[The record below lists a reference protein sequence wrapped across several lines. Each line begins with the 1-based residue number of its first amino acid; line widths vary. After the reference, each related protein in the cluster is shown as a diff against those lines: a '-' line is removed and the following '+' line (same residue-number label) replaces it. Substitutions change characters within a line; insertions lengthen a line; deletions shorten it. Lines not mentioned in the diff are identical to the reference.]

1 MSDGGEQNLQV
12 ATKPDQQVATKPNPE
27 KMHEVAQVVALKLGP
42 SSEGANQTPSVAVDQ
57 GAKPPSGAKG
67 GSATIT
73 PSHNAMAQAIL
84 NEVGKGPILVVPSS
98 VPMQPGNPA
107 ICLGNQ
113 EQINTY
119 KEHVRSRASSYD
131 PDVNIEGWLQGLSVN
146 TILVSESVLNDSS
159 EINKRAVIYHE
170 FGHTFL
176 DRTETAAVFA
186 HELNCLCKKFS
197 KAEVISWLKAVRGGG
212 TYYVSY
218 ARDPG
223 LKDLTDALASLDF
236 DLATK
241 KEKKVQDKQTS
252 IRSRLEPGWKVSGSL
267 NSFKKKV
274 ATDDEL
280 PPDLA
285 TMAIDTTFD
294 WAGCTWQVYPR
305 VYDYQVE
312 LVGTTRNLSLLPGK
326 KLGGLPE
333 QIKKTLGANTDMP
346 PEVENLAL
354 QATFEWYDSTW
365 KLVRRNVTHE
375 IRVV

>member
-1 MSDGGEQNLQV
+1 MSNDREPTLQV
-12 ATKPDQQVATKPNPE
+12 VSKPDPE
-27 KMHEVAQVVALKLGP
+27 TMRLLAHEVALKIQSATEGPAQSVVADRTTQ
-42 SSEGANQTPSVAVDQ
+42 AT
-57 GAKPPSGAKG
+57 G

-73 PSHNAMAQAIL
+73 PSHIAMAQAIL
-84 NEVGKGPILVVPSS
+84 DEVGKGPILVVPSS

-107 ICLGNQ
+107 ICLGDQ

-119 KEHVRSRASSYD
+119 KEHVQNRASSYD
-131 PDVNIEGWLQGLSVN
+131 LAVNIDAWLPRLSVN
-146 TILVSESVLNDSS
+146 TILVSESVLNDPS

-176 DRTETAAVFA
+176 GRTETAAVFA
-186 HELNCLCKKFS
+186 HELKCLCNKFTN
-197 KAEVISWLKAVRGGG
+197 AEVISWLKAVRGGG

-218 ARDPG
+218 AHDPG
-223 LKDLTDALASLDF
+223 LKDLTEVLATLGF

-241 KEKKVQDKQTS
+241 KEKKAQDKQTS
-252 IRSRLEPGWKVSGSL
+252 IRSRLETGYKVSGALST
-267 NSFKKKV
+267 FKKKA
-274 ATDDEL
+274 ATDDDL
-280 PPDLA
+280 PEDVA
-285 TMAIDTTFD
+285 TMAPDTTFD
-294 WAGCTWQVYPR
+294 WAGCIWRVYPR

-312 LVGTTRNLSLLPGK
+312 LVKTTRTLSLLPGK

-346 PEVENLAL
+346 SEVEGRLAL

>member
-1 MSDGGEQNLQV
+1 MSTDREPTLQV
-12 ATKPDQQVATKPNPE
+12 VSKPDPE
-27 KMHEVAQVVALKLGP
+27 TMRLLAHEIALKIQSAIEEPG
-42 SSEGANQTPSVAVDQ
+42 QSVVTDRTMPAT
-57 GAKPPSGAKG
+57 G

-73 PSHNAMAQAIL
+73 PSHIAMAQAIL
-84 NEVGKGPILVVPSS
+84 KEVGEGPILVVPSS

-107 ICLGNQ
+107 ICLGDQ

-119 KEHVRSRASSYD
+119 KAHLQNRASSYD
-131 PDVNIEGWLQGLSVN
+131 PAVNIEAWLQGLSVN
-146 TILVSESVLNDSS
+146 TILVSESVLNDPS

-186 HELNCLCKKFS
+186 HELKCLSDKFS
-197 KAEVISWLKAVRGGG
+197 KPEVISWLKAVRGGG

-218 ARDPG
+218 AHDPG
-223 LKDLTDALASLDF
+223 LKDLTEQLASLDF

-241 KEKKVQDKQTS
+241 KEKKAQDKQTS
-252 IRSRLEPGWKVSGSL
+252 IRSRLEAGYKVSGAL
-267 NSFKKKV
+267 GTFKKKA

-280 PPDLA
+280 PADLA
-285 TMAIDTTFD
+285 AMAPDTTFD

-312 LVGTTRNLSLLPGK
+312 LVESRRTLSLLPGK
-326 KLGGLPE
+326 KLGGLPD

-346 PEVENLAL
+346 SGVEKLAL
-354 QATFEWYDSTW
+354 QSTFEWYDSTW